1 MIRRAL
7 ACAVIALS
15 VAALPQAALGLL
27 VWTFVVLP
35 LTVTAGQGTVFT
47 MTATNVAGP
56 DDLGCME
63 VTLPSS
69 FSIESVSD
77 PVASNGDD
85 WSATLTNTTVL
96 ARSLSGGGRLNIG
109 ESVTFQVKATPSA
122 AGVTSWPN
130 HAHRQQDCGGL
141 TEIGLPVQVVV
152 LPAVLPSPT
161 PKPSPT
167 PNPTPRPTVRPTPL
181 PSLPVSLPP
190 LPSLGPS
197 STPAPT
203 ARPTDSASPSARTS
217 PSSTA
222 SEAAT
227 PSPVPASAAPTST
240 PGGDGAGTGTSPSH
254 APRVPPDPGT
264 VRIGSGTLT
273 VLDGFGT
280 WSVPAAVVGVPGL
293 LVVLW
298 VALQTVGALAWIPAV
313 RRLRGEDGARPAPES
328 R

>member
-1 MIRRAL
+1 MRRAL
-7 ACAVIALS
+7 AGVAIALS
-15 VAALPQAALGLL
+15 VAALPQAAFGLL
-27 VWTFVVLP
+27 VWTFVVVP

-77 PVASNGDD
+77 PAATNGDD
-85 WSATLTNTTVL
+85 WSATLTGTTVL
-96 ARSLSGGGRLNIG
+96 VRSLSGGGRLNIG
-109 ESVTFQVKATPSA
+109 ESVTFQVKATPSIA
-122 AGVTSWPN
+122 AVTSWPN

-141 TEIGLPVQVVV
+141 TEVGLPVQVVV
-152 LPAVLPSPT
+152 LPALLPSPT

-167 PNPTPRPTVRPTPL
+167 PSPTPRPTVRPSPL
-181 PSLPVSLPP
+181 PSLPLSLPP

-197 STPAPT
+197 PTPALT
-203 ARPTDSASPSARTS
+203 MRPTELASPPTRPSPSAS
-217 PSSTA
+217 A
-222 SEAAT
+222 SEAVT
-227 PSPVPASAAPTST
+227 SSPVPASAAPTST
-240 PGGDGAGTGTSPSH
+240 PSDGGAGTGSTPSD
-254 APRVPPDPGT
+254 APRVAPDPGT
-264 VRIGSGTLT
+264 VRVGTGTLT

-280 WSVPAAVVGVPGL
+280 WSVPAAVVSVPGL

-313 RRLRGEDGARPAPES
+313 RRLRGEDRGRAARES